1 MEQEQEYIVNK
12 LRKQLDSLR
21 AQQPG
26 QSPSRSVSDIAGSTP
41 GSIPV
46 SPVVT
51 GSGTSPSLGGSKKWI
66 SPHSTGAP
74 VEGPPTGLIEV
85 LRAEIAALKNKTAE
99 MQKECKI
106 RLRIYCKQAN
116 NISVSYEQSSA
127 MQQIQERVDSIP
139 ETKQYASR

>member
-26 QSPSRSVSDIAGSTP
+26 QSPSRSVSDMAGSTP

-51 GSGTSPSLGGSKKWI
+51 GSGTSPSLSGSKKWI

-99 MQKECKI
+99 MEKECK
-106 RLRIYCKQAN
+106 RKQKF
-116 NISVSYEQSSA
+116 SLL
-127 MQQIQERVDSIP
+127 
-139 ETKQYASR
+139 